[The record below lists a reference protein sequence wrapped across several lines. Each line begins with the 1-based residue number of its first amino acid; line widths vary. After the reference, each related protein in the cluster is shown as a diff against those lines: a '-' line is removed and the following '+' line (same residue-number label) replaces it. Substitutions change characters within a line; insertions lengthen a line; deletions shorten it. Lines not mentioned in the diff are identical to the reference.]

1 MSVIPKHESKKRKA
15 KPVNTAQDP
24 DEARYGSE
32 ALAKNAV
39 FEANDYRTSD
49 RKHSSCVEEALD
61 GLTSV
66 ICTYVTQARDGDNG
80 SGLYSSPTAYPV
92 KVRLITDDGID
103 VLDGIVCAL
112 EEQGDKQS
120 AALDRIATA
129 FERIADVMSASK
141 GNSNASL

>member
-1 MSVIPKHESKKRKA
+1 MTTIPKHEATKRKA
-15 KPVNTAQDP
+15 KPVNAAQDL

-39 FEANDYRTSD
+39 FEANDYRTSC
-49 RKHSSCVEEALD
+49 KHSSCVEEALD

-129 FERIADVMSASK
+129 FERIADAMSASK